1 MTETPQ
7 RSDGDRTA
15 PPLLRIGEWRVD
27 AGSGRISRNG
37 ENIRLD
43 VRAMRLLLC
52 LAERPGQVVSID
64 DLISHVWGEVAV
76 SPDSVYQAVTSLR
89 RQLGDDSRQPAYIE
103 TVPRL
108 GYRMIAAVGPWEKS
122 LPQPAVTYSA
132 PEEPETNATGPKPS
146 SRRLVGIVWA
156 AVSLVVAVALG
167 FVLHARFASDN
178 RPAALASAAPPQ
190 ASVGVLPFLDLTA
203 GMHNEEFAD
212 GMTEELIDKL
222 SKVQGLSVP
231 SATSSFYY
239 KGKQLPVA
247 EIAKALS
254 VAYVLDG
261 SVRKSSGRVR
271 IAARLVRADNS
282 YVVWTETYDRPF
294 DDLIMVQDD
303 IAGEVAKALK
313 SSIVATPQPAKSQ

>member
-1 MTETPQ
+1 MESLSTSP
-7 RSDGDRTA
+7 
-15 PPLLRIGEWRVD
+15 LRIGAWRVD
-27 AGSGRISRNG
+27 PSSGSITRNG
-37 ENIRLD
+37 ETIRLD

-52 LAERPGQVVSID
+52 LAGRPGQVVSID
-64 DLISHVWGEVAV
+64 DLISNVWGGVAV
-76 SPDSVYQAVTSLR
+76 SPDSVYQALTSLR

-108 GYRMIAAVGPWEKS
+108 GYRMIAPVGPWQES
-122 LPQPAVTYSA
+122 SPQPAATQAA
-132 PEEPETNATGPKPS
+132 PAETKTNAGSSKPS
-146 SRRLVGIVWA
+146 SRRVVGIVWA
-156 AVSLVVAVALG
+156 AVALAVAVALG

-190 ASVGVLPFLDLTA
+190 ASVGVLPFLDLTT

-247 EIAKALS
+247 EMARALN

-271 IAARLVRADNS
+271 IAARLVRAENS
-282 YVVWTETYDRPF
+282 YVVWTETYERPF
-294 DDLIMVQDD
+294 DDLIMMQDD

-313 SSIVATPQPAKSQ
+313 SSIVATPQPGKSQ

>member
-1 MTETPQ
+1 MEAENTST
-7 RSDGDRTA
+7 
-15 PPLLRIGEWRVD
+15 LRIGEWRVD
-27 AGSGRISRNG
+27 ASSGKMTRN
-37 ENIRLD
+37 EEAIRLD

-52 LAERPGQVVSID
+52 LASRPGQVVSID

-108 GYRMIAAVGPWEKS
+108 GYRMIAAVGPWQDSSAEA
-122 LPQPAVTYSA
+122 AVTPSAA
-132 PEEPETNATGPKPS
+132 PEEPKAIAPNHKPVV
-146 SRRLVGIVWA
+146 RGIVWGA
-156 AVSLVVAVALG
+156 IAVVVAVALG
-167 FVLHARFASDN
+167 FILHSRFVSDS
-178 RPAALASAAPPQ
+178 RPAAVASTAPPQ
-190 ASVGVLPFLDLTA
+190 ASVGVLPFLDLTE

-222 SKVQGLSVP
+222 SKIQRLNVP

-247 EIAKALS
+247 KIGAALG
-254 VAYVLDG
+254 VVYVLDG
-261 SVRKSSGRVR
+261 SVRKSGGRVR
-271 IAARLVRADNS
+271 IAARLLRADNS

-303 IAGEVAKALK
+303 IAGEVAKAMK
-313 SSIVATPQPAKSQ
+313 TTIVTSGQVGK

>member
-7 RSDGDRTA
+7 RSDGDRMA
-15 PPLLRIGEWRVD
+15 HPLLRIGDWRVD
-27 AGSGRISRNG
+27 ADSGRISRNG
-37 ENIRLD
+37 ETIRMD

-52 LAERPGQVVSID
+52 LAERPGQVASID
-64 DLISHVWGEVAV
+64 DLISRVWGDVAV

-108 GYRMIAAVGPWEKS
+108 GYRMIAAVGPWEES

-167 FVLHARFASDN
+167 FALHARFASDN
-178 RPAALASAAPPQ
+178 RPGALASAAPPQ

-222 SKVQGLSVP
+222 SKIQGLSVP
-231 SATSSFYY
+231 SATASFYF
-239 KGKQLPVA
+239 KNKQVPLGDMA
-247 EIAKALS
+247 RKLGA
-254 VAYVLDG
+254 AYILDG
-261 SVRKSSGRVR
+261 SVRKAGARVR
-271 IAARLVRADNS
+271 VAARLV
-282 YVVWTETYDRPF
+282 
-294 DDLIMVQDD
+294 
-303 IAGEVAKALK
+303 
-313 SSIVATPQPAKSQ
+313 